1 MLCQFYKNRFFAL
14 LVTDYFLYLH
24 PEIKHNNNFLNIT
37 TMAEDKNKK
46 QKEEELQNEQLDEVS
61 GGAGWPWYEYHG
73 PTGL

>member
-1 MLCQFYKNRFFAL
+1 
-14 LVTDYFLYLH
+14 
-24 PEIKHNNNFLNIT
+24 
-37 TMAEDKNKK
+37 MAEDKNKK